1 MLAHERVGVVL
12 GRQEQEL
19 DAARVAGVRQ
29 GRLQRAAG
37 GTAAGRVTVEAEDDA
52 VGESQQFLDV
62 LRGARGAQRRH
73 RIREAELREGHHVH
87 VALDHQCVAALA
99 QRLAGFVQAI
109 ELAALDEHRRLRR
122 VEVFR
127 LADVEHPAAE
137 ADHLA
142 LYRADREHDAIA
154 KAVVALLVRAVV
166 ALHDH
171 ESRFGEQRVV
181 VAREHAGEA
190 APAFGGVAHAEA
202 CSDLASQPAAFQVA
216 HRTRAALEL
225 LAPVLA
231 GLRQHLAQRG
241 LALLRCPGALALLG
255 RAVFLRHGHA
265 QALREVAHRLGEVEP
280 DMLRQKAQRVAL
292 RTAAEA
298 VIELLGRDH
307 VEARRLLAV
316 EGAQALEVLA
326 GALELDVRTDDLDDV
341 GAGEQFVDESLG
353 DHARSLGPGRA
364 SGWSEPGRAH
374 FHFGASRMAPSR
386 RMTSPLSI
394 SLVRICCTSLA

>member
-1 MLAHERVGVVL
+1 MLGGAGGAKRCH
-12 GRQEQEL
+12 
-19 DAARVAGVRQ
+19 GVRK
-29 GRLQRAAG
+29 
-37 GTAAGRVTVEAEDDA
+37 
-52 VGESQQFLDV
+52 S
-62 LRGARGAQRRH
+62 
-73 RIREAELREGHHVH
+73 ELGEGHHVH
-87 VALDHQCVAALA
+87 VALDHQRIAALA
-99 QRLAGFVQAI
+99 QRLAGLVQAV
-109 ELAALDEHRRLRR
+109 EFATLDEHRGLRR
-122 VEVFR
+122 VEVLR
-127 LADVEHPAAE
+127 LAGVEHATAE
-137 ADHLA
+137 ADHFA
-142 LYRADREHDAIA
+142 LHRADREHDAVA
-154 KAVVALLVRAVV
+154 EAVVALLLRPFV
-166 ALHDH
+166 ALHDYQT
-171 ESRFGEQRVV
+171 RFGEQRVV

-190 APAFGGVAHAEA
+190 SPAFGRVAHAEA
-202 CSDLASQPAAFQVA
+202 CRDLAGQSAALEIV
-216 HRTRAALEL
+216 HRARAAPEL

-280 DMLRQKAQRVAL
+280 DMLGQKAQRMAL
-292 RTAAEA
+292 GTAAEA

-364 SGWSEPGRAH
+364 SGRFAPGRAH
-374 FHFGASRMAPSR
+374 FHFGASRIAPSR

-394 SLVRICCTSLA
+394 SLVRICCTNLA